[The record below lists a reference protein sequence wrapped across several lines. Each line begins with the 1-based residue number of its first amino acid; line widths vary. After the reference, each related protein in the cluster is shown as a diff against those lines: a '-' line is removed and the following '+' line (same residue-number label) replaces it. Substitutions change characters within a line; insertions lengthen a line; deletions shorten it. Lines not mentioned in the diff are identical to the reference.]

1 MPRFNQLAYLVFCAM
16 ASVSGAGLF
25 GATAAAA
32 GMPAMPIGGVTSQP
46 IGHFEFCQE
55 HRRDCTAHSGNT
67 DPARLTSFGWQ
78 AVQRVNLAVNAE
90 IEPVTDHDLY
100 GREEVWAYPDSGA
113 GDCEDFVLEKRR
125 RLMDAGFPAAN
136 LLITVVRK
144 PNGEGHAVLTLRSTK
159 GDFILDNLS
168 DEIMLWSDTP
178 YTFLKRQA
186 SFDSGRWAKVE
197 TGTDLPVASLR

>member
-1 MPRFNQLAYLVFCAM
+1 MPRLDRLIFSAFCAIAGFAFAAPALA
-16 ASVSGAGLF
+16 AS
-25 GATAAAA
+25 
-32 GMPAMPIGGVTSQP
+32 AMPVGGVTSQP
-46 IGHFEFCQE
+46 IGHFEFCE
-55 HRRDCTAHSGNT
+55 LHRRDCQPHGGNT
-67 DPARLTSFGWQ
+67 AAARLTNFGWKTMV
-78 AVQRVNLAVNAE
+78 AINSTVNAT
-90 IEPVTDHDLY
+90 IEPMTDEELY

-125 RLMDAGFPAAN
+125 RLLQAGFSASD

-144 PNGEGHAVLTLRSTK
+144 PNGEGHAVLTLRTNK

-168 DEIMLWSDTP
+168 DDVLAWSDTP

-186 SFDSGRWAKVE
+186 SFDAGRWVKVE